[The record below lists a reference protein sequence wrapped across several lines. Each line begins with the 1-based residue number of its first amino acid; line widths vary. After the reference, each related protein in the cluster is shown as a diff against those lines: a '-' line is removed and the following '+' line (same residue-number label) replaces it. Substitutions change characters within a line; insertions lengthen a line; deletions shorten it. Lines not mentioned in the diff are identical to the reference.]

1 MVALPPSHLGM
12 GLLDFIRRKI
22 KGSRHENH
30 TSHAQKSSKI
40 DKTHTSYRSKVPNDG
55 SSRGRPQDPQQSK
68 RAPLSQ
74 SHKGEHRNEKSV
86 QPRHVDKRSYS
97 VKDRIKCI
105 ENDIY
110 KWNKENPPNQRVK
123 IDIIILQG
131 LLDVNQHLSEPRSSS
146 QIRFIYNPEELWGES
161 NLKQLQIACKEK
173 KWHADFSWS
182 PYTLKSGVRKRLFE
196 ATAKDVPVYK
206 SNKEVLIIR
215 GPPLDYQICQR
226 IDHLRRLESET
237 DLYNSELSKI
247 LKYIESC
254 INEQQLNGT
263 RSKSRRDVTP
273 RELIEKWQKEYCF
286 DFSKVLRSLKDKR
299 VERPEPRG
307 YSGTRIHQKSH
318 KVNGPHD
325 SAVSL
330 PTSQRAPSKS
340 RAYNSS
346 NHGSESDTSTST
358 RSRRVLKPS
367 DSAVS
372 LSGTRERAQSKSQAH
387 KPSDDVTGGVKSIH
401 PRRRTSNSSQPL
413 NQHKPQTK
421 PNRDTLAK
429 NFSHSRPSITIDSP
443 SEGRGRYSS
452 KSPNRKPPGRSPRT
466 PLTPRTP
473 RTPQSPQTSLR
484 NNHVYQDRGKPPLPP
499 SLYSS
504 DHGRQKSP
512 ARPRSSNRK
521 MTTRERSHGDFPDP
535 STSQSQSQS
544 HLHVNSHEMR
554 PRNSY
559 PDLVN
564 NTHDHYQQQLHST
577 PQLHSP
583 YVIRKD
589 RYPRPSNEDP
599 NLPSP
604 VESTDMSWKDGRTRE
619 QIDEIHRQEYKQ
631 LKSEDGIS

>member
-1 MVALPPSHLGM
+1 M
-12 GLLDFIRRKI
+12 GFLDFIRRKI

-30 TSHAQKSSKI
+30 TSQTQKSSKS
-40 DKTHTSYRSKVPNDG
+40 DKTDTSYRSEVPNHG
-55 SSRGRPQDPQQSK
+55 SSRGRPQDPQHSK
-68 RAPLSQ
+68 RVPLSQ
-74 SHKGEHRNEKSV
+74 PYKSEHRNEKSV
-86 QPRHVDKRSYS
+86 QPRHANKRSYS
-97 VKDRIKCI
+97 VEDRIKCI
-105 ENDIY
+105 ENDID
-110 KWNKENPPNQRVK
+110 KWNKENPTNQRVK

-146 QIRFIYNPEELWGES
+146 QIRFIYNPEELWDES
-161 NLKQLQIACKEK
+161 HLKQLQIACKGK

-182 PYTLKSGVRKRLFE
+182 PSTLDPGIRKRMFK

-206 SNKEVLIIR
+206 SNKEVVIIR
-215 GPPLDYQICQR
+215 RPPQDYRICQR
-226 IDHLRRLESET
+226 IDRLRHSESEPN
-237 DLYNSELSKI
+237 LYNSKLSKI
-247 LKYIESC
+247 LEDIESY
-254 INEQQLNGT
+254 INAQRLNGT
-263 RSKSRRDVTP
+263 RSKSRRDITP
-273 RELIEKWQKEYCF
+273 RDLIEKWQKKYCF

-299 VERPEPRG
+299 VERSEPRG
-307 YSGTRIHQKSH
+307 HSGTRIHQKSH
-318 KVNGPHD
+318 KVSGPHD

-330 PTSQRAPSKS
+330 STSPRASSKS

-358 RSRRVLKPS
+358 RSRRVFKTT

-387 KPSDDVTGGVKSIH
+387 KPSDDVTGGVKPIH
-401 PRRRTSNSSQPL
+401 PRRRTPNSSQPL

-429 NFSHSRPSITIDSP
+429 NVSHSRPSITIDSP
-443 SEGRGRYSS
+443 SEGRGRSPS

-466 PLTPRTP
+466 PQ
-473 RTPQSPQTSLR
+473 TPQTPLR
-484 NNHVYQDRGKPPLPP
+484 SNHVYQDRGKPPLPP
-499 SLYSS
+499 SLSS
-504 DHGRQKSP
+504 PDHDRQRSP
-512 ARPRSSNRK
+512 ARPQSGNRK

-535 STSQSQSQS
+535 STSQLQSQPY
-544 HLHVNSHEMR
+544 LHVNSHEMR

-564 NTHDHYQQQLHST
+564 NNHDHYQQ
-577 PQLHSP
+577 QLHSP

-604 VESTDMSWKDGRTRE
+604 VEPTDMSWKHGRTRE

-631 LKSEDGIS
+631 LKSEDGIR